1 MEKAS
6 REGMYD
12 LLPESLEIHKSPFRL
27 EMHGA
32 RWDDYEKCPWTKSDP
47 PTPYRPLRL
56 LHSDEKSVSTGTWIH
71 VTAEPQMAAKNQ
83 RHPSCQSPTNHPW
96 Q

>member
-12 LLPESLEIHKSPFRL
+12 LLPESLEIHKLPFWL

-32 RWDDYEKCPWTKSDP
+32 RWDDYEKCP
-47 PTPYRPLRL
+47 
-56 LHSDEKSVSTGTWIH
+56 
-71 VTAEPQMAAKNQ
+71 
-83 RHPSCQSPTNHPW
+83 
-96 Q
+96 